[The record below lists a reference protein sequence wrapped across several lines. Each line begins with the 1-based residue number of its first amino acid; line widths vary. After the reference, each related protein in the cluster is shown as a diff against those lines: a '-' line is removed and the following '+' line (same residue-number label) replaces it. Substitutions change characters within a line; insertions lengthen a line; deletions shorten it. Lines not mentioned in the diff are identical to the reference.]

1 MKMNLYIGNE
11 KWKEINVAGG
21 EGPVAY
27 IYDHYSPDGRLR
39 MVFAKI
45 NMTDATL
52 VRVVPEY
59 KDEKVMQLAKAIVL
73 HEPEEH
79 P

>member
-1 MKMNLYIGNE
+1 MNLYIGNE

-27 IYDHYSPDGRLR
+27 IYDHYSPEGRLR
-39 MVFAKI
+39 MVFARI
-45 NMTDATL
+45 NNVDATL

-59 KDEKVMQLAKAIVL
+59 KDPKIMDVARRLVL
-73 HEPEEH
+73 HEMEERK
-79 P
+79 

>member
-1 MKMNLYIGNE
+1 MNLYIGNE

-39 MVFAKI
+39 MIFARM
-45 NMTDATL
+45 NNTDATL

-59 KDEKVMQLAKAIVL
+59 KDPKIMQIAKAVVL
-73 HEPEEH
+73 HEQEDLP
-79 P
+79 